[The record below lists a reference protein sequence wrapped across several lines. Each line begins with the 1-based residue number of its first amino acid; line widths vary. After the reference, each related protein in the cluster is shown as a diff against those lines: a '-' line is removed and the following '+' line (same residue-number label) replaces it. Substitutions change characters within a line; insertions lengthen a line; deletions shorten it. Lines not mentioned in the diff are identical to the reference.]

1 MASPLSMIE
10 NVGSRVTDEANSLK
24 DQSKQALQSLLTFED
39 LPEWMRGDPYIRRGY
54 RKQLNSLKECYES
67 LFYLHNESVNIWSH
81 LLAGICFF
89 ALLLTADYSIFQ
101 SVPEISISDAIAVQ
115 FYLAGATGC
124 LFLSVSIDTVFELR
138 DTSQAILTFVQAF
151 YHCTTSHS
159 HEISRR
165 YLKLDYL
172 GIVLNIT
179 STCISAAYFGLYG
192 DEGLKALYI
201 SVIAVCGATT
211 FWFVLDPDID
221 GHNAAFWRALV
232 FITLGCS
239 GFAPIVHM
247 FVKDGLNGLS
257 NFPIGYICGSSAL
270 YLIGTAVY
278 VTRSPEKRWPG
289 LFDYWVSLQVPSQ
302 E

>member
-1 MASPLSMIE
+1 MASPLGMIE
-10 NVGSRVTDEANSLK
+10 NVGSAVVDETTKLK
-24 DQSKQALQSLLTFED
+24 DQSKQAIQSLLTFED
-39 LPEWMRGDPYIRRGY
+39 LPEWMQGDPYIRGGY
-54 RKQLNSLKECYES
+54 RKQLNSLTECFES

-81 LLAGICFF
+81 LLGGVFFF
-89 ALLLTADYSIFQ
+89 ALLLTADYSIFHT
-101 SVPEISISDAIAVQ
+101 VPEIALSDAVAVQ

-124 LFLSVSIDTVFELR
+124 LFLS
-138 DTSQAILTFVQAF
+138 AF

-159 HEISRR
+159 HEVSRR

-179 STCISAAYFGLYG
+179 TTCISAAYFGLYADG
-192 DEGLKALYI
+192 GLQAVYI
-201 SVIAVCGATT
+201 SLITVCGATT

-232 FITLGCS
+232 FIALGCS

-247 FVKDGLNGLS
+247 YVRDGLDGLS
-257 NFPIGYICGSSAL
+257 NFPMSYICGSSAL
-270 YLIGTAVY
+270 YLIGTAIY

-289 LFDYWVSLQVPSQ
+289 LFDYWVSLQERFQ
-302 E
+302 G